1 MRPESFKNKVEAL
14 ASPAMAPLQDSSLAD
29 RLLYALRRRGW
40 KPVDLDRFMAED
52 LRKPYHP
59 GWTHD
64 VLTGQTKAPR
74 SDRLMSAAKGL
85 RVADL
90 WLSRNEGPI
99 ERPEDR
105 VETCADVPRW
115 AEASA
120 DPTVAM
126 VYPSWVVRAVASSPV
141 MVRPT
146 AWTPA
151 LVVQACSFLLACAP
165 EEQRV
170 AAARAEEEHRRSDED
185 GGK

>member
-1 MRPESFKNKVEAL
+1 MTEVSRQRLREARLRPPKAEERQPEEPAALAERGPERGTGGAIHGPDYCPLPKFRQTKKVSTSAMRPESLKNKVEAL

-90 WLSRNEGPI
+90 WLSRNEGRSE
-99 ERPEDR
+99 ERR
-105 VETCADVPRW
+105 VGE
-115 AEASA
+115 
-120 DPTVAM
+120 
-126 VYPSWVVRAVASSPV
+126 
-141 MVRPT
+141 
-146 AWTPA
+146 
-151 LVVQACSFLLACAP
+151 
-165 EEQRV
+165 
-170 AAARAEEEHRRSDED
+170 
-185 GGK
+185 